1 MRPATSPSGG
11 EGHHAIA
18 LFGVTNGGEKALLKG
33 CDHDPDDPDDLRGDE
48 KEGQPREGV
57 HQPFQGDFS
66 AEGGGGGVAPA
77 VT

>member
-1 MRPATSPSGG
+1 MICEAMKRRTAQ
-11 EGHHAIA
+11 
-18 LFGVTNGGEKALLKG
+18 
-33 CDHDPDDPDDLRGDE
+33 R
-48 KEGQPREGV
+48 RV